1 MRRNNAIVIRTI
13 QESERIMYQVVYY
26 PNINTLK
33 DGVVKGDYRT
43 FRGAMHK
50 AVDFEYELEDEFG
63 ISVVNGIKLK
73 LGKHDK
79 QAESSTGV
87 SLGNSSNKNSKKA

>member
-13 QESERIMYQVVYY
+13 QERERIKYQVVYY

-33 DGVVKGDYRT
+33 GGVVKGDYRT
-43 FRGAMHK
+43 LRWAMRK
-50 AVDFEYELEDEFG
+50 AVDFEFELEDEFG

-79 QAESSTGV
+79 QAESNAGV
-87 SLGNSSNKNSKKA
+87 PLGNSSNKNSKKA